1 MIKQDYLLRL
11 IQEVMRAIS
20 MILHGKK
27 NEEEKQKEL
36 DKCYQTFLGKDKT
49 FFLSKNLEELTHTFS
64 EEPEANQMMKLEA
77 LATIMEGDAQLT
89 TNSEEQYKL
98 TIKALYLLEYVSQ
111 WERTYSIE
119 RELKIMKLKRLCAI
133 KE

>member
-64 EEPEANQMMKLEA
+64 EEPEANQMMKLPTMR
-77 LATIMEGDAQLT
+77 LIPTMGQLMILMDKVLDHYLQATE
-89 TNSEEQYKL
+89 
-98 TIKALYLLEYVSQ
+98 
-111 WERTYSIE
+111 
-119 RELKIMKLKRLCAI
+119 KLKQEMMI
-133 KE
+133 